1 MAGYRAGGFLRLLFF
16 LVVFGLVAAVAYQI
30 GVSQATS
37 AVVVGGGSAGTVAVP
52 VYVGHVGWAW
62 GFGFFWFLIPLFFIF
77 LIFFAIRAAAG
88 GHRHR
93 GWGYGPYGPGGPG
106 GPGGSAGPAGP
117 GTGSGPWDSRRQAL
131 EDFHRSLHEADA
143 ARTATRPAG
152 GASTGT
158 SADAGTAADGS
169 ASPGPTA

>member
-16 LVVFGLVAAVAYQI
+16 LVVFGLVAAVGYQI

-37 AVVVGGGSAGTVAVP
+37 AVVVGGGTTGTVAVP

-77 LIFFAIRAAAG
+77 LIFFAIRAATG

-93 GWGYGPYGPGGPG
+93 GWGYGPYGPGGTG
-106 GPGGSAGPAGP
+106 GPGSGP
-117 GTGSGPWDSRRQAL
+117 GPWDSRRQAL
-131 EDFHRSLHEADA
+131 EDLHRSLHEADA
-143 ARTATRPAG
+143 ARAAGAAG
-152 GASTGT
+152 GSVPGT
-158 SADAGTAADGS
+158 TNGGGS
-169 ASPGPTA
+169 SSDPTA

>member
-37 AVVVGGGSAGTVAVP
+37 AVVVGGASGTVAVP

-77 LIFFAIRAAAG
+77 LVFFAIRAATG

-93 GWGYGPYGPGGPG
+93 GWGYGPYGPGGPDA
-106 GPGGSAGPAGP
+106 PGSGA
-117 GTGSGPWDSRRQAL
+117 GPWDSRRQAL
-131 EDFHRSLHEADA
+131 EDLHRSLHEADA
-143 ARTATRPAG
+143 ARAATLPTAGPAA
-152 GASTGT
+152 GAPPSGT
-158 SADAGTAADGS
+158 SADGGPS
-169 ASPGPTA
+169 SGPTA

>member
-1 MAGYRAGGFLRLLFF
+1 MVGYRAGGFLRLLFF

-37 AVVVGGGSAGTVAVP
+37 AVVVGSAAAGTVAVP

-62 GFGFFWFLIPLFFIF
+62 GFGFFWFLIPLFFF
-77 LIFFAIRAAAG
+77 LLIAFAIRAAMG

-106 GPGGSAGPAGP
+106 GTGGPAGR
-117 GTGSGPWDSRRQAL
+117 GPWDSRRQAL

-143 ARTATRPAG
+143 ARAATPPTAGPA
-152 GASTGT
+152 ASTAPTGT
-158 SADAGTAADGS
+158 SADSGTAADGG